1 MGAVTEQQRKEI
13 TRTGT
18 GPGTARVLAAAFE
31 LRANVRLVA
40 AGCLLAAAT
49 LDRYTVEVMGATVK
63 LEHLA
68 LVGVWAVLVLG
79 AVRWGWRLSFGPL
92 LWLLPF
98 LTVLFL
104 SSAVNAPD
112 RATSLRQSVLVLLVS
127 SGAVAVY
134 CLASTPVIF
143 RKIVQI
149 MMVLAVAE
157 AALALILLGADRF
170 GLTIGAQPGP
180 GDDAIRVPFGTLW
193 EPNVLGSYLT
203 AAAMLFLS
211 VLLAEHRP
219 RRRLWLSVGFGV
231 VIIVIGLSLARA
243 SWFSLVAGAAV
254 VVLLYWRGV
263 ARGANGLI
271 SWTHNVRYAVVAAL
285 AAVVLLVGVA
295 SLAFPATVRGALA
308 RADLSSYK
316 PSQDPALQTRAW
328 LYNQAF
334 DGILAHP
341 IIGNGAGSFAV
352 RSVGEKGEPSWLSN
366 LELHLLY
373 DSGLIGLCAV
383 LGGIAMLL
391 WKAVRALGRPLSAGG
406 NVELVPYVIGVV
418 AAVVVLLI
426 TYQTTEATWLAYTW
440 PYVGL
445 LARAANMNQLGAD

>member
-1 MGAVTEQQRKEI
+1 MGVVTEQQRKEV
-13 TRTGT
+13 TRTE
-18 GPGTARVLAAAFE
+18 PGVPAAFE
-31 LRANVRLVA
+31 LRATVRLA
-40 AGCLLAAAT
+40 AAACLLAAAT
-49 LDRYTVEVMGATVK
+49 LDHYTVEVMGATVK

-68 LVGVWAVLVLG
+68 LAGVWAVLVLG
-79 AVRWGWRLSFGPL
+79 AARWGWRLSFGPL

-98 LTVLFL
+98 LAILFL

-112 RATSLRQSVLVLLVS
+112 RSTSLRQSVLVLLVS

-143 RKIVQI
+143 RRIAQ
-149 MMVLAVAE
+149 MLMVLGVVE
-157 AALALILLGADRF
+157 AAFALVLLGADRF

-180 GDDAIRVPFGTLW
+180 GDNAIRVPFGTLW

-211 VLLAEHRP
+211 VLLAEPRP

-231 VIIVIGLSLARA
+231 IIIVIGLSLARA
-243 SWFSLVAGAAV
+243 SWLSLLVGATV

-263 ARGANGLI
+263 SRGAKGLV
-271 SWTHNVRYAVVAAL
+271 SWTHNIRYAIVAAL
-285 AAVVLLVGVA
+285 AAVALLVGVA
-295 SLAFPATVRGALA
+295 PLAFPATVRGVLT
-308 RADLSSYK
+308 RADLGSYT
-316 PSQDPALQTRAW
+316 PSQDPALETRAW
-328 LYNQAF
+328 LYNQAL
-334 DGILAHP
+334 DGIRAHP
-341 IIGNGAGSFAV
+341 VIGNGAGSFAV
-352 RSVGEKGEPSWLSN
+352 GSIGEKGEPAWLSN

-373 DSGLIGLCAV
+373 DSGIIGLCAV
-383 LGGIAMLL
+383 LGGITMLL
-391 WKAVRALGRPLSAGG
+391 WKAVKALRRPLSPGG
-406 NVELVPYVIGVV
+406 NIDLVPYCIGLI

-445 LARAANMNQLGAD
+445 LARAANINQLVAD